1 MNYCMSL
8 IMITN
13 VPLNERKKIVKARK
27 KGILKALNGITK
39 SKSGAIQVCFMERL
53 KSTPRAALY
62 IFVEKLQGGSGSGES
77 LNRKKN
83 SP

>member
-1 MNYCMSL
+1 MSL

-53 KSTPRAALY
+53 KY